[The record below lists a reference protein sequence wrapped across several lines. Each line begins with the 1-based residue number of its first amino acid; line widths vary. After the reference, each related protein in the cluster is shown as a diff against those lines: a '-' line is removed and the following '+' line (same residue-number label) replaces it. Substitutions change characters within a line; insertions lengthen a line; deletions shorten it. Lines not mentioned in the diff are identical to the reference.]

1 MRVMDLLSEQI
12 KAEIK
17 LIVKEAVE
25 DVLAEKSLGKPQV
38 PQGALVFNRKE
49 ASKRLGVAP
58 TTFDKLRAEIG
69 YVKYPGVAKIMW
81 SEEAL
86 QEYVRKSERKV

>member
-1 MRVMDLLSEQI
+1 MDLLSEQI

-25 DVLAEKSLGKPQV
+25 DVLAEKSLVKPQV
-38 PQGALVFNRKE
+38 PQGALVLNRKE

-58 TTFDKLRAEIG
+58 ATFDKLRAEIG

-81 SEEAL
+81 SDEAL
-86 QEYVRKSERKV
+86 QEYVRKSERKS